1 VHRLVLA
8 VALFLLAAA
17 SARAADVP
25 TAPVFDA
32 RGRIVQTP
40 VAPTTSPRALT
51 TERATAIFLAY
62 PKVKEWLTRYPLRGR
77 TTTADFSEQNRNWT
91 VIVDE
96 APAGWI
102 AKGRVDD
109 ATVRVTEAW
118 TGPQVA
124 WGMARGSPGAF
135 GGKEI
140 NKVPVWLG
148 FCALFLLG
156 LFDWR
161 RPFSLRNLD
170 LVVLLSFS
178 VSLWFFN
185 RGHIFASA
193 SLAYPPFAYLIGR
206 GLWVGLT
213 GRTSRGRTVWPW
225 WLLIGVTAF
234 AAGFRVTE
242 FNVRHSNVIDV
253 GYSGVIGA
261 ERIVTGQSPYGHM
274 PEEDDLKPCG
284 PADQEGEIRDRIQ
297 TNGLCES
304 ANPRGDTYGPVAYES
319 YIPAYLALGWSGKWD
334 DLPAAHA
341 TVIAFDLLCI
351 IGLALVG
358 LRFGGPPFAATL
370 AFAWTAYPFTQYA
383 SSSNTNDAL
392 LPAFLIWGFWLLTSP
407 WARGAFVA
415 LAGWTKF
422 AALIVA
428 PMWVTYRLT
437 REQIGK
443 AVAGFIGATV
453 VAFSIVLLEPSVGH
467 ALRVFWDRTVSWQLS
482 RESPFSIWDWRQY
495 HARGIPNLEIP
506 QRFLQALLVAVALVF
521 ALVPR
526 RKTPLQ
532 LAALTGVLLLGFEMV
547 LTHWSY
553 LYIPWFFPFVAY
565 ATLAQSEAVTEPE
578 PEPDEHPVPEFVVA
592 G

>member
-1 VHRLVLA
+1 
-8 VALFLLAAA
+8 
-17 SARAADVP
+17 
-25 TAPVFDA
+25 
-32 RGRIVQTP
+32 
-40 VAPTTSPRALT
+40 
-51 TERATAIFLAY
+51 
-62 PKVKEWLTRYPLRGR
+62 
-77 TTTADFSEQNRNWT
+77 
-91 VIVDE
+91 
-96 APAGWI
+96 
-102 AKGRVDD
+102 
-109 ATVRVTEAW
+109 
-118 TGPQVA
+118 
-124 WGMARGSPGAF
+124 
-135 GGKEI
+135 
-140 NKVPVWLG
+140 
-148 FCALFLLG
+148 
-156 LFDWR
+156 
-161 RPFSLRNLD
+161 
-170 LVVLLSFS
+170 
-178 VSLWFFN
+178 
-185 RGHIFASA
+185 
-193 SLAYPPFAYLIGR
+193 
-206 GLWVGLT
+206 
-213 GRTSRGRTVWPW
+213 
-225 WLLIGVTAF
+225 
-234 AAGFRVTE
+234 
-242 FNVRHSNVIDV
+242 
-253 GYSGVIGA
+253 
-261 ERIVTGQSPYGHM
+261 
-274 PEEDDLKPCG
+274 
-284 PADQEGEIRDRIQ
+284 
-297 TNGLCES
+297 
-304 ANPRGDTYGPVAYES
+304 
-319 YIPAYLALGWSGKWD
+319 LGWSGKWD

-467 ALRVFWDRTVSWQLS
+467 ALRVFWERTVSWQLS

-506 QRFLQALLVAVALVF
+506 QRFLQALLVAAALVF

-532 LAALTGVLLLGFEMV
+532 LAALTGVLLLSFEMV